1 MASLSVTFGI
11 EIEFVVAY
19 QAANYANGP
28 HLDPNSSVRAHII
41 HLLQEAGL
49 SVNGLNPPFNYE
61 FWTVDTDGSIK
72 AEPEDPLL
80 PLWDGL
86 HFSAVELISPSFF
99 WSQSAVAF
107 QQLEMALQIIQQAFT
122 AFTNRSCGLHIHVG
136 NGQW

>member
-1 MASLSVTFGI
+1 MEALNVTWGV

-19 QAANYANGP
+19 RAGNYTNTP
-28 HLDPNSSVRAHII
+28 YLDPNIAVRAHII
-41 HLLQEAGL
+41 HLIQEAGFSL
-49 SVNGLNPPFNYE
+49 NGLNPPFNYE

-80 PLWDGL
+80 PRWDNL
-86 HFSAVELISPSFF
+86 QFSAVELISPSFF

-107 QQLEMALQIIQQAFT
+107 QQLEMALQIIQQNFT